1 MTATIRELTQHFTDL
16 WWESDTNLPNLGP
29 VFTPKEQAARE
40 KQLEHFLKR
49 VNSEI
54 ANPPRDREAVQALQD
69 RLGVSF
75 RQFAQETF
83 GITAQHL
90 DMLPS
95 DDFSAAAQDFIQ
107 KARAF
112 DPDLSGEDIYQ
123 AGRNAWTANGLQW
136 LLGAPVECSPSIFAY
151 SMLYPYTDNYLDDAS
166 ISTPTKQAFNERFRQ
181 RLLGE
186 RITPV
191 NNHERIIF
199 QLVGMIE
206 QQYARFSYPDV
217 FESLLDIHTG
227 QAKSLRLV
235 QPNAAPGEVDV
246 LGISIEKGGT
256 SVMTDGYL
264 ISGTLGP
271 AQRLFSFGH
280 GVFAQLLDD
289 LEDVQQDY
297 AAGRLTVYSQAA
309 GRWPLDALTNRTFHF
324 GRKVLERL
332 DCFACASTA
341 GTGEIAEPVKDLIR
355 RGATS
360 ILIETASRVEGFYTP
375 AYLRELETHSPFRFS
390 FLDKQRKAFAR
401 RNGSVVKLIE
411 AFVPRNLDDQNTL
424 LGELLPGV
432 R

>member
-1 MTATIRELTQHFTDL
+1 MTATIRELIQHFTDL
-16 WWESDTNLPNLGP
+16 WWESDTNLPDLGP
-29 VFTPKEQAARE
+29 VYTPKEQAVRE
-40 KQLEHFLKR
+40 KQLEHFLKQ

-54 ANPPRDREAVQALQD
+54 ANPPPDREAVQALQN
-69 RLGVSF
+69 RLGISF
-75 RQFAQETF
+75 RQFAQETI

-151 SMLYPYTDNYLDDAS
+151 SMLYPYTDNYLDDAF
-166 ISTPTKQAFNERFRQ
+166 ISTSTKLAFNERFRQ
-181 RLLGE
+181 RLMGE
-186 RITPV
+186 RIAPV

-206 QQYARFSYPDV
+206 QQYTRFSYPGV
-217 FESLLDIHTG
+217 FESLLDIHDG
-227 QAKSLRLV
+227 QTKSLRLV
-235 QPNAAPGEVDV
+235 RPNAAPGEVDV

-264 ISGTLGP
+264 INGKLSP

-289 LEDVQQDY
+289 LEDVQEDY
-297 AAGRLTVYSQAA
+297 AAGRLTIYSQAA
-309 GRWPLDALTNRTFHF
+309 GHWPLDALTNRTFHF
-324 GRKVLERL
+324 GHKVLERL
-332 DCFACASTA
+332 DCFQ
-341 GTGEIAEPVKDLIR
+341 IAEPVKDLIR
-355 RGATS
+355 SGATS
-360 ILIETASRVEGFYTP
+360 ILIETASRAEGYYTP

-390 FLDKQRKAFAR
+390 FLAKQRKAFAR

-411 AFVPRNLDDQNTL
+411 AFVSRNLEDQNIL

>member
-16 WWESDTNLPNLGP
+16 WWESDINLPDLGP
-29 VFTPKEQAARE
+29 SYTSNEQAVRE
-40 KQLEHFLKR
+40 KQLEHFLKQ

-54 ANPPRDREAVQALQD
+54 ANPPRDREGMQALQN

-75 RQFAQETF
+75 RQFAQETL
-83 GITAQHL
+83 GITAQHFAV
-90 DMLPS
+90 LPS

-112 DPDLSGEDIYQ
+112 DPNLSGEDIYQ

-136 LLGAPVECSPSIFAY
+136 LLGVPVECSPSIFAY

-166 ISTPTKQAFNERFRQ
+166 ISISTKLAFNERFRQ
-181 RLLGE
+181 RLMGE
-186 RITPV
+186 RIAPE
-191 NNHERIIF
+191 NDHERIIF
-199 QLVGMIE
+199 NLVGMIE
-206 QQYARFSYPDV
+206 QQYARFSYPGV

-227 QAKSLRLV
+227 QAKSLRLER
-235 QPNAAPGEVDV
+235 PNAAPGEVNV

-264 ISGTLGP
+264 VSGTLGP

-280 GVFAQLLDD
+280 GVFAQL
-289 LEDVQQDY
+289 EDVRQDY

-309 GRWPLDALTNRTFHF
+309 GHWSLDTLTNRTFHF

-332 DCFACASTA
+332 DCF
-341 GTGEIAEPVKDLIR
+341 EIAEPVKDLIG

-360 ILIETASRVEGFYTP
+360 ILIDTASRAERFYTP

-390 FLDKQRKAFAR
+390 FLNKQRKDFAR

-411 AFVPRNLDDQNTL
+411 TFVPHNLDDQSLL